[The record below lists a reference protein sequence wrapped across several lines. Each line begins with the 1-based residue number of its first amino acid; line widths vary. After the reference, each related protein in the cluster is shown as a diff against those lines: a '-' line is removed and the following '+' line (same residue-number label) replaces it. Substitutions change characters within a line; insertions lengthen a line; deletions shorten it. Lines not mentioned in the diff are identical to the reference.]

1 MHVSLRS
8 AVTLAV
14 CAGGIYASYL
24 TQGVVQEQL
33 AIKRFG
39 PTAERFMGLK
49 VPSSTLSCFT
59 DCSRSA

>member
-39 PTAERFMGLK
+39 PNAERFTGLK
-49 VPSSTLSCFT
+49 VPP
-59 DCSRSA
+59 